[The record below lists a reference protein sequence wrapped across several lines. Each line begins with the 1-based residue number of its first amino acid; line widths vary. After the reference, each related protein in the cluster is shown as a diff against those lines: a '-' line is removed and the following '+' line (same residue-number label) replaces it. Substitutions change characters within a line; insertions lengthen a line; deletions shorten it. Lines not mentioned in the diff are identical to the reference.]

1 MLTLGINVSGH
12 DSSVALVADG
22 SLRFA
27 LAQERLSRRKHDPD
41 FPFEAVA
48 AALDSAGARLDDV
61 DAVGMS
67 CPFDGLVMLNR
78 LRLVLGGK
86 VPFSWFN
93 VRDPVVGLVYRRP
106 VRLAARGL
114 GRPVAWWS
122 HHECH
127 ALWGAA
133 TAGQDDCA
141 ILVVDEKGARS
152 ATTIWHFRRGR
163 LRLRHRV
170 DYPNSLGLF
179 YAACTQHLGFQPLSD
194 EWKVMGLAAYGSPGV
209 DVSPL
214 LRVHQDG
221 YAVNGR
227 VLHGLYTGDPSGAA
241 AILGPPRQPGQ
252 EITDRHRDIAFAV
265 QDATERAVLAL
276 AGAAHRLTGSAT
288 LCVVGGVALNC
299 KANGR
304 IATEGRF
311 RQVFV
316 PPAAG
321 DDGSAAGA
329 ALALRYHR
337 SGLHSN
343 GPLRDARLGQSWS
356 PEEVEA
362 LLSTCGLRFRRVL
375 EPAEVTAAH
384 LAEGRVVAR
393 FSGRSEFGARALGAR
408 SILAHPGDPA
418 MRDRLNAAVKYRE
431 PWRPFAPVV
440 LEEVGGQYFAGFCA
454 APFMTRTFQALPAAR
469 ERAPAVVHADGTAR
483 VQSVAHGDDPEL
495 WRVLRSFQRRTG
507 LPILLNTSF
516 NLRGEPIVDS
526 PKDALRTF
534 YTSGIDVLMLE
545 CFEVTK

>member
-12 DSSVALVADG
+12 DSSVALIADG

-27 LAQERLSRRKHDPD
+27 LAEERLSRRKHDPE
-41 FPFEAVA
+41 FPVGAVA
-48 AALDSAGARLDDV
+48 AALDFAGATLDDV

-67 CPFDGLVMLNR
+67 CPFDSLVMLNR

-86 VPFSWFN
+86 LPFSWSN
-93 VRDPVVGLVYRRP
+93 VRDPIVGLGYRRP
-106 VRLAARGL
+106 VRLATRGL

-133 TAGQDDCA
+133 TTGQDDCA
-141 ILVVDEKGARS
+141 VLVADEKGARS

-194 EWKVMGLAAYGSPGV
+194 EWKVMGLAAHGSPGV
-209 DVSPL
+209 DISPL

-221 YAVNGR
+221 YMANGR
-227 VLHGLYTGDPSGAA
+227 ALHGHFPGDLSGVA
-241 AILGPPRQPGQ
+241 AILGPPRRPDQ
-252 EITDRHRDIAFAV
+252 EITDRHRAIAFAV
-265 QDATERAVLAL
+265 QDATERAILAL
-276 AGAAHRLTGSAT
+276 ARAAHRLTGSET

-304 IATEGRF
+304 VATEAPF
-311 RQVFV
+311 TQVYV

-329 ALALRYHR
+329 ALALSYHR
-337 SGLHSN
+337 GGLHSD
-343 GPLRDARLGQSWS
+343 GPLRDARLGRNWS

-362 LLSTCGLRFRRVL
+362 LLHTCGLRFRRVS
-375 EPAEVTAAH
+375 EPAVVTAAH

-440 LEEVGGQYFAGFCA
+440 LDEEGGQYFGDFCG

-469 ERAPAVVHADGTAR
+469 EGAPAAVHADGTAR
-483 VQSVAHGDDPEL
+483 VQSVARCDDPEL
-495 WRVLRSFQRRTG
+495 WQVLRHFQRHTG

-526 PKDALRTF
+526 PKDAVRTF